1 MNMLYAEPSFRAN
14 YCTGFVF
21 FEYFSLL
28 TSVVLVAYTCIFPHL
43 FGLFMLDWIF
53 STLLSFTVSKYSI
66 FFGED
71 LTLGSVSYTKPFS
84 DGSLSFRSSK

>member
-14 YCTGFVF
+14 DCTGFVF

-43 FGLFMLDWIF
+43 FGLFMLDFLEKI
-53 STLLSFTVSKYSI
+53 
-66 FFGED
+66 
-71 LTLGSVSYTKPFS
+71 
-84 DGSLSFRSSK
+84 